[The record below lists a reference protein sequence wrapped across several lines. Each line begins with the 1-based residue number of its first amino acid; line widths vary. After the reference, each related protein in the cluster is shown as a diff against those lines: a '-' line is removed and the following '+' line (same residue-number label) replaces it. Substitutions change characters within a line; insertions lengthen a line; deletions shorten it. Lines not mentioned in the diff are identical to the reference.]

1 MKTRGAYTLFLH
13 CGIDTRFCQLLEE
26 AEVHSST
33 DDGAEEDGEEEKEEK
48 WELRT
53 TTGGD
58 DDGRASREVL
68 AGAEIGF
75 GGFFL
80 GVDVLFGEFRAGF
93 NTGFFAGANRVIIG
107 LSIIRKGA
115 FFDADGF

>member
-48 WELRT
+48 
-53 TTGGD
+53 
-58 DDGRASREVL
+58 V
-68 AGAEIGF
+68 GA
-75 GGFFL
+75 
-80 GVDVLFGEFRAGF
+80 
-93 NTGFFAGANRVIIG
+93 
-107 LSIIRKGA
+107 
-115 FFDADGF
+115 